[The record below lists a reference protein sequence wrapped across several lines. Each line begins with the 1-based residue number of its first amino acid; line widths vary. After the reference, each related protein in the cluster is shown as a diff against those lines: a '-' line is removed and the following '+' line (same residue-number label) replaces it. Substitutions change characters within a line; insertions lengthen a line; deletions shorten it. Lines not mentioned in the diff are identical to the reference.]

1 MRVRRAVVLCPVLT
15 SLLMGCATDR
25 HRAPPL
31 DDIYSQAA
39 QRIGPERNPVVVIPG
54 ILGSNL
60 KDFQTG
66 TIVWGAFVY
75 GAADPDFADGAR
87 LVALPMGEGVP
98 LSRLRDGVEP
108 DGVLESLEANV
119 SPLVKVTALEPYRGI
134 IEALAAGRYVDRDI
148 AQATQRQAR
157 GGGPVDYAGLHY
169 TCFQFDYD
177 WRRDISENAAR
188 LDELIKDAAELTR
201 QARSTSEPVKV
212 DVVAHSMGGM
222 VLRYYLMYGTQ
233 ALPDDGSLPVLTW
246 AGAKYVEQAI
256 LVGTP
261 NAGSVLAV
269 KQLVEGTNY
278 SPITPTY
285 QPAVLGTMPAIYQ
298 LMPRARH
305 ARVVDA
311 ATGRPIGDLYD
322 AGAWERYS
330 WGLADPKQDR
340 YLEWLLPGVPD
351 AATRRRIALD
361 HLAKC
366 LVRAEQLHR
375 ALDVPADPPPALTLS
390 LVLGDIEPTPSVL
403 AVDALSGRLS
413 IRETAP
419 GDRTVTRASA
429 LMDERL
435 GADWQPRLRTP
446 IRWSHVQFVGADHV
460 ALTEHPAFVDGLL
473 YTLLER
479 PR

>member
-1 MRVRRAVVLCPVLT
+1 MNARRMLLLCQVLAAAFT
-15 SLLMGCATDR
+15 GCAADS

-31 DDIYSQAA
+31 DEIYSQVA

-60 KDFQTG
+60 KDSKTG

-75 GAADPDFADGAR
+75 GAVDPDFADGAR

-119 SPLVKVTALEPYRGI
+119 SPLVKITALEPYRGI

-148 AQATQRQAR
+148 AQATPRAR
-157 GGGPVDYAGLHY
+157 GSGPVDYAGLHY

-201 QARSTSEPVKV
+201 QARGTREPVKV

-233 ALPDDGSLPVLTW
+233 ALPDDGLLPVLTW

-261 NAGSVLAV
+261 NAGSVLTL

-298 LMPRARH
+298 LMPRVRH

-311 ATGRPIGDLYD
+311 ATGRPIEDLYD
-322 AGAWERYS
+322 AAAWERYG
-330 WGLADPKQDR
+330 WGLADPKQDQ

-351 AATRRRIALD
+351 AATRRRVGLD

-375 ALDVPADPPPALTLS
+375 ALDVPADPPPGLTLS
-390 LVLGDIEPTPSVL
+390 LVLGDVEPTPSVL
-403 AVDALSGRLS
+403 AVDAPSGRLT
-413 IRETAP
+413 IREAAP
-419 GDRTVTRASA
+419 GDQTVTRASA
-429 LMDERL
+429 LMDERI

-446 IRWSHVQFVGADHV
+446 IRWSHVQFIGADHV